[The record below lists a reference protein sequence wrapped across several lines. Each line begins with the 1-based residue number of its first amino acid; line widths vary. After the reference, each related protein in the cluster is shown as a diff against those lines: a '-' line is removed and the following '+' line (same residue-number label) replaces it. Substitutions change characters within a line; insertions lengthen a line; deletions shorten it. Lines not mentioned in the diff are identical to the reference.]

1 MINKAE
7 AQQRTKVY
15 DDEEIQALH
24 LLHLR
29 YLSVTLSECT
39 VLLFEPETAPA
50 ALFMWLRQILGPA
63 VLVL

>member
-1 MINKAE
+1 MITKAE

-29 YLSVTLSECT
+29 YLSVTLIKVYSADMSVWHSTCCS
-39 VLLFEPETAPA
+39 LHA
-50 ALFMWLRQILGPA
+50 ASDKCLALQS
-63 VLVL
+63 